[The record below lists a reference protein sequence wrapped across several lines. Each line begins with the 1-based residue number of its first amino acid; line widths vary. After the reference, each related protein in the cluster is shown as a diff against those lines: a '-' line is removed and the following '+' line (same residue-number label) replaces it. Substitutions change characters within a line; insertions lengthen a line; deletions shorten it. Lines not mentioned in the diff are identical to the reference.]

1 MKIWRYWMMNEELII
16 DNMVEFI
23 EKKEKEFHI
32 AKAKGG
38 NANNL
43 RTNVINQIFSKFLKE
58 TDYEDK

>member
-1 MKIWRYWMMNEELII
+1 MMNEELII